1 MFNRVASVIWLIV
14 FSMLLVLSIQKGEV
28 IWIITESL
36 VIFLN
41 ALAIVFPN
49 KKEK

>member
-1 MFNRVASVIWLIV
+1 MFNRLASVIWLIV
-14 FSMLLVLSIQKGEV
+14 FSMLLVLSIQKGETV
-28 IWIITESL
+28 WIITESL
-36 VIFLN
+36 VILLN